1 MSYNQ
6 QNYYFTLY
14 AMGKFNDLSHISDSR
29 SLILPIC
36 TQTINLVEEHA
47 GNLDLLAD
55 RLRIDP
61 KSRNISIFAFKFDK
75 HNSQQKQ

>member
-29 SLILPIC
+29 TLILPIC

-61 KSRNISIFAFKFDK
+61 KSRNMSIFAFKLDK
-75 HNSQQKQ
+75 SNVQ